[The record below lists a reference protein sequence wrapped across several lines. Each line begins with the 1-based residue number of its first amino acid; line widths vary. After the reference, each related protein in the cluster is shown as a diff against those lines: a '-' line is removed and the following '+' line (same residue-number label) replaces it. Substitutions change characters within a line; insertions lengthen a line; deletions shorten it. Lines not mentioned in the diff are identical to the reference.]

1 MDLNFSQAER
11 EFREEVR
18 AFLAANPVTEFA
30 HDGMDGGYGSGAH
43 SHAFMQAAGKQ
54 GWISLTWPKA
64 YGGAERPFFFKLV
77 LLEELALAGAP
88 FGPLAQADQAAD
100 AFIAYGSERLKAE
113 VLPAVAR
120 GEVLFWQGFSEP
132 SAGSDLLSL
141 QTRAQRDGQDYVV
154 NGRKIWSSHAGIG
167 HYGMVLARTDQQ
179 ARRHLGIS
187 MFIIPNETPGMEL
200 RPILSMAGANYH
212 YEVFLDEVRVHEDYR
227 LGAENEGFI
236 GLLRG
241 LDSDRFWGRFY
252 KPPTLKRIVKKL
264 VEYAKTEERGGRPLW
279 ADREI
284 QRRASRLLTEAEV
297 LRTAFWRCGCL
308 LRDKVPTPY
317 ETALY
322 KVQADELGQKVA
334 NFGMDLLG
342 SYGQLAQG
350 SPWEPLNGE
359 IRHLYLT
366 SAGQTIAGGT
376 SEILRGTVATRGLG
390 LPKGH

>member
-1 MDLNFSQAER
+1 
-11 EFREEVR
+11 
-18 AFLAANPVTEFA
+18 
-30 HDGMDGGYGSGAH
+30 
-43 SHAFMQAAGKQ
+43 
-54 GWISLTWPKA
+54 
-64 YGGAERPFFFKLV
+64 
-77 LLEELALAGAP
+77 
-88 FGPLAQADQAAD
+88 
-100 AFIAYGSERLKAE
+100 
-113 VLPAVAR
+113 
-120 GEVLFWQGFSEP
+120 
-132 SAGSDLLSL
+132 
-141 QTRAQRDGQDYVV
+141 
-154 NGRKIWSSHAGIG
+154 
-167 HYGMVLARTDQQ
+167 
-179 ARRHLGIS
+179 